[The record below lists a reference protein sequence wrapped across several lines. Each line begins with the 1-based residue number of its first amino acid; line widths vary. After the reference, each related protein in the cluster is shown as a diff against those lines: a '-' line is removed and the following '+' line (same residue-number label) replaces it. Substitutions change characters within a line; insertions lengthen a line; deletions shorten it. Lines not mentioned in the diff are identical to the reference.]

1 MLINPNDVCLII
13 FNMQLELIPLLHN
26 SYKLTHDCRWLA
38 DLFDTHQLP
47 TVLIEHKK
55 LGQLARSIKEVAP
68 KAKIMEKHHFSIMKE
83 EHILSHLA
91 SHNKKQ
97 LVLAGAESH
106 VCIFQS
112 SVNLQQAGYE
122 IFVLSDTISARNES
136 DNRQAIERL
145 KYHQYQLITKEMLF
159 FELIEHSE
167 LPNYLELARKF
178 LDGRYIK

>member
-1 MLINPNDVCLII
+1 M
-13 FNMQLELIPLLHN
+13 
-26 SYKLTHDCRWLA
+26 
-38 DLFDTHQLP
+38 
-47 TVLIEHKK
+47 
-55 LGQLARSIKEVAP
+55 
-68 KAKIMEKHHFSIMKE
+68 
-83 EHILSHLA
+83 
-91 SHNKKQ
+91 
-97 LVLAGAESH
+97 
-106 VCIFQS
+106 CIFQS